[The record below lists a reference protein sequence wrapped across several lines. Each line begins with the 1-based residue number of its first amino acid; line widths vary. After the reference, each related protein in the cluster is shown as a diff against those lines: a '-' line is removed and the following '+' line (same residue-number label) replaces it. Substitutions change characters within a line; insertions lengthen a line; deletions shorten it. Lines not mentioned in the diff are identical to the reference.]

1 MQCKEI
7 LTKSEFN
14 FLGKVING
22 REKVG
27 QKNVAPSDN
36 KR

>member
-22 REKVG
+22 RGKVG
-27 QKNVAPSDN
+27 EKT
-36 KR
+36 